1 MNQTNEGGSVQAG
14 RAVRPGTVLRVIAGM
29 GMVDIDSDTDQ
40 ISFGLIENMYKTGH
54 GYGCQVDDEDKRA
67 AIEKMCFRIAEA
79 VRDYRNETA

>member
-1 MNQTNEGGSVQAG
+1 MSETQKPNGPVE
-14 RAVRPGTVLRVIAGM
+14 RPVRPGTVLRVIAGM

-40 ISFGLIENMYKTGH
+40 ISFGLIDGMYKTGP

-67 AIEKMCFRIAEA
+67 AIEKMCFRIADA